1 MPKLT
6 KKDEAYLNIEIDNKT
21 YKIPLS
27 RSLKIK
33 EVRKLMKTTKLD
45 GSEQFDFMVEFFGRY
60 LGEEIVEELTTGDL
74 IEIINLWK
82 KANEEVEGL
91 DLGE

>member
-45 GSEQFDFMVEFFGRY
+45 GGDQFDFMVEFFGRY

-91 DLGE
+91 TLGE